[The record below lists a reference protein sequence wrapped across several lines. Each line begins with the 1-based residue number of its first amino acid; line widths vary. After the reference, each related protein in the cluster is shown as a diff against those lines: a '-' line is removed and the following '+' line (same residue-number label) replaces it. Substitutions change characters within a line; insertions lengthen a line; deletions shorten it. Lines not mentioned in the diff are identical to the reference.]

1 MKDFLKLPAYEAKK
15 FIIIYYLIGLAGLSI
30 PFTARYFIYIIPFS
44 ILINLFFIL
53 YYNNRWDAGFIICSM
68 LIIVLGTIAEMA
80 GVNTGVIFGSYSY
93 GNSVLGPRLFGT
105 PLIIGL
111 NWYILIYC
119 TFVLVNKF
127 RTPVI
132 VRILTGGVVM
142 VLFDILLEPVA
153 GSLNMW
159 KWTAGEVPLQNYA
172 VWFVMACA
180 FLGIMY
186 LGKAKVNNV
195 ISIHLLLVQFI
206 FFAGLNL
213 FL

>member
-1 MKDFLKLPAYEAKK
+1 MKDFLKRPAYEAKK
-15 FIIIYYLIGLAGLSI
+15 FIIIYYLIGLIGLTI

-44 ILINLFFIL
+44 ILINIFFVF
-53 YYNNRWDAGFIICSM
+53 YYNNDWDAGFIICSI

-80 GVNTGVIFGSYSY
+80 GVNTGMIFGSYSY
-93 GNSVLGPRLFGT
+93 SGSVLGPRLFGT

-127 RTPVI
+127 RTAVI
-132 VRILTGGVVM
+132 VKILTGGVIM
-142 VLFDILLEPVA
+142 VIFDILLEPVA

-159 KWTAGEVPLQNYA
+159 KWAGGEVPLQNYA
-172 VWFVMACA
+172 AWFVLACL
-180 FLGIMY
+180 FLVIMY
-186 LGKAKVNNV
+186 LGKANVKNV
-195 ISIHLLLVQFI
+195 ISIHLLIVQFI

>member
-1 MKDFLKLPAYEAKK
+1 MKDFLKRPAYEAKK
-15 FIIIYYLIGLAGLSI
+15 FIIIYYLIGLIGLTI

-44 ILINLFFIL
+44 ILINIFFVF
-53 YYNNRWDAGFIICSM
+53 YYNNDWDAGFIICSI

-80 GVNTGVIFGSYSY
+80 GVNTGMIFGSYSY
-93 GNSVLGPRLFGT
+93 SGSVLGPRLFGT

-127 RTPVI
+127 RIPVI
-132 VRILTGGVVM
+132 VKILTGGVIM
-142 VLFDILLEPVA
+142 VIFDILLEPVA

-159 KWTAGEVPLQNYA
+159 KWAGGEVPLQNYA
-172 VWFVMACA
+172 AWFVLACL
-180 FLGIMY
+180 FLVIMY
-186 LGKAKVNNV
+186 LGKANVKNV
-195 ISIHLLLVQFI
+195 ISIHLLIVQFI

>member
-15 FIIIYYLIGLAGLSI
+15 FIIIYYLIGLIGLSI

-44 ILINLFFIL
+44 ILINLFFVL
-53 YYNNRWDAGFIICSM
+53 YYNNGKSARFIICSI
-68 LIIVLGTIAEMA
+68 LIVVLGTIAEMT
-80 GVNTGVIFGSYSY
+80 GVNTGLIFGSYSY
-93 GNSVLGPRLFGT
+93 SDSVLGPRLFGT
-105 PLIIGL
+105 PLIIGF

-127 RTPVI
+127 KMPVI

-153 GSLNMW
+153 VRLNMW
-159 KWTAGEVPLQNYA
+159 NWTAGEVPAQNYVA
-172 VWFVMACA
+172 WFVLSCA

-186 LGKAKVNNV
+186 LGKANVKNV
-195 ISIHLLLVQFI
+195 ISIHLLTAQFI

>member
-15 FIIIYYLIGLAGLSI
+15 FIIIYYLIGLIGLSV

-44 ILINLFFIL
+44 ILINLFFVL
-53 YYNNRWDAGFIICSM
+53 YYNNAKNAGFIICSI
-68 LIIVLGTIAEMA
+68 LIVVLGTIAEMT
-80 GVNTGVIFGSYSY
+80 GVNTGLIFGSYSY
-93 GNSVLGPRLFGT
+93 SDSVLGPRLFGT
-105 PLIIGL
+105 PLIIGF
-111 NWYILIYC
+111 NWFILIYC

-127 RTPVI
+127 RMPVI
-132 VRILTGGVVM
+132 VRILTGGMVM

-153 GSLNMW
+153 GRLNMW
-159 KWTAGEVPLQNYA
+159 NWTAGEVPAQNYA
-172 VWFVMACA
+172 AWFVLSCA

-186 LGKAKVNNV
+186 LGKANVKNV
-195 ISIHLLLVQFI
+195 ISLHLLVAQFI